1 MLAQEDAAAP
11 SLETASPPVM
21 TVAPVIGVAVAV
33 AVAAVVETL
42 S

>member
-1 MLAQEDAAAP
+1 MLLLVQEDAAAP
-11 SLETASPPVM
+11 ALETASPPVM
-21 TVAPVIGVAVAV
+21 TVVPVIGV